1 MDASNCPALKNANSP
16 TSLTHETCPVVGPVS
31 AVLPPSHPQ
40 LNEKEAGQV
49 CPVTNAKLEHHK
61 DKVAVHPPV
70 PKGEGAEECP
80 VVGGNTGSVK

>member
-1 MDASNCPALKNANSP
+1 MK
-16 TSLTHETCPVVGPVS
+16 SLPSTLSLHRLTVLVGPVS

-40 LNEKEAGQV
+40 LNEKDAGQV

-70 PKGEGAEECP
+70 PKGEGADDCP
-80 VVGGNTGSVK
+80 VAGQPRV